1 MKILFIGPQ
10 GAGKSTQGKMLAD
23 FLKVP
28 YISTGDIFREI
39 ASSDSQTSENIKQIL
54 NSGNLADDRTTSELV
69 KQRLDKKDCRDGFVM
84 DGYPRTQKQI
94 ENYDPGFDTVIYLDL
109 DNDTSVARLLG
120 RGRADDTTELIEQ
133 RLKLYAT
140 LTEPILNYY
149 KQKDVLYRVDGSESI
164 EEIQTKLRGIVHG

>member
-1 MKILFIGPQ
+1 MKILFVGPQ

-39 ASSDSQTSENIKQIL
+39 ASSDSQTSESIKQIL
-54 NSGNLADDRTTSELV
+54 NSGNLADDQITSELV
-69 KQRLDKKDCRDGFVM
+69 KQRLEKKDCRDGFIM

-109 DNDTSVARLLG
+109 DNDTSIVRLLE
-120 RGRADDTTELIEQ
+120 RGRADDTKELIEQ
-133 RLKLYAT
+133 RLKLYVT
-140 LTEPILNYY
+140 LTEPILSYY
-149 KQKDVLYRVDGSESI
+149 NQKGIVRRIDGSESI
-164 EEIQTKLRGIVHG
+164 EEIQTKLRGIVNG